1 MSNLANQAAAST
13 KQSFSSRFASSIAS
27 TMVTRLISNINVSIS
42 NVNIMVVQ
50 DNVSV
55 GMTIEDFEVS
65 NDAKGFTVGLSDP
78 PGDEREHQAKRGKGG
93 LEEDGGSKEDGDS
106 EEDGGSE
113 EDEESKE
120 DRGGQSKVRIGRR
133 GKQDRDS
140 KH

>member
-1 MSNLANQAAAST
+1 
-13 KQSFSSRFASSIAS
+13 
-27 TMVTRLISNINVSIS
+27 
-42 NVNIMVVQ
+42 MVVQ